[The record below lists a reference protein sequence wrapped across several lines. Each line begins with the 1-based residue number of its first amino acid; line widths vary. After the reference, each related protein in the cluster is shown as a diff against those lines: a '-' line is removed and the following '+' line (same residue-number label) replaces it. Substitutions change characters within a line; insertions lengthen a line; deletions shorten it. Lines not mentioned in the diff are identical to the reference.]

1 MKITLIGMGSG
12 CPESLT
18 VQGYA
23 ALREAD
29 LILGARRLLSALP
42 AGCTENRAAAYL
54 PDEILE
60 LLHASGCEN
69 AALLYS
75 GDTGFY
81 SGASALVERLQ
92 AQGYQPVVLPG
103 LSSVQM
109 LSAALG
115 RPWQDWKLVS
125 AHGRA
130 CDPVAECMEGKPTFF
145 LTGGSESPATL
156 CAQLA
161 AEGFGKLAA
170 AVGENLGTPEQKVYT
185 GTVGQLAA
193 SHFESLSVLLVEAAQ
208 VPSRRTQGLPD
219 EAFARGKV
227 PMTKQ
232 EVRAAV
238 LAKLGVQPGELLW
251 DVGAGTGSVSVELAL
266 AAPRGRVYA
275 VECDPEACAL
285 IRQNKEKF
293 AVRNLTLV
301 EGTAPAALENLP
313 APDAVFIGGTKGIW
327 QRWWRLR
334 WPATRRPASAFQP
347 LRWRRSLLRWRPS
360 RPTAC
365 RRRSARS
372 LSAAPKRRAN
382 STCSWPTIPFSSSPG
397 PTKRRKAY
405 DPVPAGRAELRQR
418 QDHSR
423 LRPAGSFEKQGVR
436 PLCVQVRAGLHRPH
450 VPPGGAGGG
459 EP

>member
-193 SHFESLSVLLVEAAQ
+193 SRFESLSVLLVEAAQ

-266 AAPRGRVYA
+266 AAPGAGCMPWSV
-275 VECDPEACAL
+275 
-285 IRQNKEKF
+285 
-293 AVRNLTLV
+293 
-301 EGTAPAALENLP
+301 
-313 APDAVFIGGTKGIW
+313 
-327 QRWWRLR
+327 
-334 WPATRRPASAFQP
+334 TRRP
-347 LRWRRSLLRWRPS
+347 
-360 RPTAC
+360 
-365 RRRSARS
+365 
-372 LSAAPKRRAN
+372 
-382 STCSWPTIPFSSSPG
+382 
-397 PTKRRKAY
+397 
-405 DPVPAGRAELRQR
+405 VP
-418 QDHSR
+418 
-423 LRPAGSFEKQGVR
+423 
-436 PLCVQVRAGLHRPH
+436 
-450 VPPGGAGGG
+450 
-459 EP
+459 

>member
-1 MKITLIGMGSG
+1 MITLIGMGSG
-12 CPESLT
+12 TPESLT
-18 VQGYA
+18 AQGLA
-23 ALREAD
+23 ALQNAG
-29 LILGARRLLSALP
+29 LILGAKRLLEQLP
-42 AGCTENRAAAYL
+42 QGCTEHRKALYQPEDVL
-54 PDEILE
+54 
-60 LLHASGCEN
+60 
-69 AALLYS
+69 AALAADPEVDAALVYS

-193 SHFESLSVLLVEAAQ
+193 SRFESLSVLLVEAAQ

-275 VECDPEACAL
+275 VECDPEACGL
-285 IRQNKEKF
+285 IRQNRERF
-293 AVRNLTLV
+293 HACNLTLV
-301 EGTAPAALENLP
+301 EGRAPAALADLP
-313 APDAVFIGGTKGIW
+313 APDAVFIGGTKGGMEAVVDTVLARNPNARICI
-327 QRWWRLR
+327 
-334 WPATRRPASAFQP
+334 SAIA
-347 LRWRRSLLRWRPS
+347 LE
-360 RPTAC
+360 T
-365 RRRSARS
+365 
-372 LSAAPKRRAN
+372 LSAAVAALTAHGLAAEVTQIAVSRTR
-382 STCSWPTIPFSSSPG
+382 
-397 PTKRRKAY
+397 
-405 DPVPAGRAELRQR
+405 PAGR
-418 QDHSR
+418 
-423 LRPAGSFEKQGVR
+423 
-436 PLCVQVRAGLHRPH
+436 LHLLMANNPIFLIT
-450 VPPGGAGGG
+450 G
-459 EP
+459 ERK

>member
-130 CDPVAECMEGKPTFF
+130 CDPVAECLTAGGKPVFF
-145 LTGGSESPATL
+145 LTGGAETPASL
-156 CAQLA
+156 C
-161 AEGFGKLAA
+161 GRLAA
-170 AVGENLGTPEQKVYT
+170 AGLGDARVLVGEELGRAEEKILFGTAQEFAQK
-185 GTVGQLAA
+185 QFA
-193 SHFESLSVLLVEAAQ
+193 SLSVLLVEHLPQ
-208 VPSRRTQGLPD
+208 PPRRVPGFPD
-219 EAFARGKV
+219 EAFHRGEV

-232 EVRAAV
+232 EVRAAA
-238 LAKLGVQPGELLW
+238 LAKLAVQPGDTLW

-266 AAPRGRVYA
+266 AAPRGHVYA
-275 VECDPEACAL
+275 VECDPEACGL
-285 IRQNKEKF
+285 IRQNRETF
-293 AVRNLTLV
+293 HACNLTLV
-301 EGTAPAALENLP
+301 EGRAPAALADLP
-313 APDAVFIGGTKGIW
+313 APDAVFIGGTKGGMEAVVDTVFARNPNARICI
-327 QRWWRLR
+327 
-334 WPATRRPASAFQP
+334 SAIA
-347 LRWRRSLLRWRPS
+347 LE
-360 RPTAC
+360 T
-365 RRRSARS
+365 
-372 LSAAPKRRAN
+372 LSAAVAALTAHGLAAEVTQIAVSRTR
-382 STCSWPTIPFSSSPG
+382 
-397 PTKRRKAY
+397 
-405 DPVPAGRAELRQR
+405 PAGR
-418 QDHSR
+418 
-423 LRPAGSFEKQGVR
+423 
-436 PLCVQVRAGLHRPH
+436 LHLLMANNPIFLIT
-450 VPPGGAGGG
+450 G
-459 EP
+459 ERK